1 MPAVLYIYKTQTLA
15 MKDKHK
21 LLCIEI
27 KCLGKYLDLKQ
38 NEVSNLEYY
47 RLSNFVVYIDYLVL
61 LGL

>member
-1 MPAVLYIYKTQTLA
+1 MPALLYMCKAQTLA

-21 LLCIEI
+21 LLCVEI
-27 KCLGKYLDLKQ
+27 KCSGKYLDLKH

-47 RLSNFVVYIDYLVL
+47 RLSNFVVYIDYLIL